1 MCSLHSSCP
10 PVVTTRVRC
19 DKQIQA
25 AHNLDGDVSPV
36 PAAFNSRNLPSICAA
51 GFPITAIT
59 GFLGSLRVSVTP
71 CLRGRCSDFASG
83 VLLRPPQKQRTYAPS
98 PRSEPGMV
106 LRSQVP
112 NTKYQLPS
120 FKLSMTLGTS
130 ARHSQ

>member
-1 MCSLHSSCP
+1 MEMCHPCQQHSIAEIFPLS
-10 PVVTTRVRC
+10 VL
-19 DKQIQA
+19 Q
-25 AHNLDGDVSPV
+25 VSDHRDHP
-36 PAAFNSRNLPSICAA
+36 
-51 GFPITAIT
+51 IT